1 MSEEYLQCY
10 NQAVRY
16 LAIREHNRNEL
27 EAKLKRKMFKPQI
40 ISDVIEELIHKGYLN
55 EERYIR
61 SFINSR
67 NRKNPEGKQIMLMR
81 LLSKNADK
89 EKCKIV
95 LDEVYTEDYI
105 DMLIKSSLEKNSI
118 EKIQKSGFSYSRI
131 KRLADE

>member
-1 MSEEYLQCY
+1 
-10 NQAVRY
+10 
-16 LAIREHNRNEL
+16 
-27 EAKLKRKMFKPQI
+27 MFKPQI

-131 KRLADE
+131 KRIADE